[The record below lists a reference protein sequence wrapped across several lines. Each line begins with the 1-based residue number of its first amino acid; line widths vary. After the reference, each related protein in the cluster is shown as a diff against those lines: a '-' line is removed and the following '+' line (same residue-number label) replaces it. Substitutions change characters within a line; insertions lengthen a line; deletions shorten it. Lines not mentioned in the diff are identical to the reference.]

1 LTLYEASNTVVSMS
15 SSNEHAQHSET
26 SNPKELQLLSE
37 VENVPDI
44 TQRELSQKLGIALGL
59 TNMLV
64 RNLTQKGYL
73 RVTQASWKRRLYTL
87 TPDGFSHK
95 LRLITSYITRFIN
108 DYKNVRQTLRGEL
121 HPLALHAESRVAI
134 YGTGE
139 FAELVYIGLREIGI
153 EEINVFDSNVTVKS
167 TFLGIPVQDVSRII
181 SERYDW
187 VLVANL
193 VDQES
198 TRSQLRELGI
208 EKETLVIFFGNGRIN
223 GDG

>member
-1 LTLYEASNTVVSMS
+1 MG
-15 SSNEHAQHSET
+15 SSNEHTRYSET

-44 TQRELSQKLGIALGL
+44 TQRELAQKLGIALGL
-59 TNMLV
+59 TNTLV

-73 RVTQASWKRRLYTL
+73 RVVQASWKRRLYTL

-108 DYKNVRQTLRGEL
+108 DYKNIRQTLRDEL

-153 EEINVFDSNVTVKS
+153 EEINVFDASGTVKS
-167 TFLGIPVQDVSRII
+167 KFLGIPVQDVSRIS

-198 TRSQLRELGI
+198 TRSQLRGLGI
-208 EKETLVIFFGNGRIN
+208 EKETLVIFFENGRIN